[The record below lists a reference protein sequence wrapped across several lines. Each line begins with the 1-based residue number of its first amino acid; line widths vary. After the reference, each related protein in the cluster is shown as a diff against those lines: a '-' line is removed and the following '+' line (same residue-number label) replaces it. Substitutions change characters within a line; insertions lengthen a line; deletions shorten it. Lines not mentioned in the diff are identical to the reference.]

1 MSSETASGEPRQPA
15 GRGDLFILS
24 APSGAGKTTIIRR
37 LLGFDEAS
45 SGGASP
51 DQDRANDRNQGRFGA
66 SLYYSVSH
74 TTRDRRPGEVDGRD
88 YFFVDPATFTEM
100 IEADA
105 FFEWADVHG
114 QLKGTAKAPILERLA
129 DGIDVLLDVDVQ
141 GAALMRERYPAAI
154 SVFIMPPSVAELR
167 RRLTSRGLDDEAQI
181 ARRIADAAVELRQVC
196 HYDYVTI
203 NDRVEAA
210 VASLAAIIEARRHR
224 RERLQPQINSIL
236 SDLDA
241 K

>member
-1 MSSETASGEPRQPA
+1 MSNEVPRQP

-37 LLGFDEAS
+37 LLGYDDV
-45 SGGASP
+45 G
-51 DQDRANDRNQGRFGA
+51 RNRFGA

-74 TTRDRRPGEVDGRD
+74 TTRDRRPGEVEGRD
-88 YFFVDPATFTEM
+88 YYFVDQASFEAM

-114 QLKGTAKAPILERLA
+114 QLKGTAKAPILERLER
-129 DGIDVLLDVDVQ
+129 GIDVLLDVDVQ
-141 GAALMRERYPAAI
+141 GAALMRARYPAALSI
-154 SVFIMPPSVAELR
+154 FIMPPSVAELR

-181 ARRIADAAVELRQVC
+181 ARRLDDAARELRQVE

-210 VASLAAIIEARRHR
+210 VAAIVSVIESRRQR
-224 RERLQPQINSIL
+224 RERLQPQIDSIL
-236 SDLDA
+236 SGLGA